1 MAQDSIAYGESLL
14 SDIRQRNDKLRSRQR
29 KQARKDEWKTLA
41 VDIGMNVANDIFAT
55 RRNELLNNEDN
66 LRQKMEIT
74 SANTFA
80 TDFSNQ
86 MSEANKYAGGEKA
99 YWKNDFNTVVNNE
112 LGKKFLPNQRN
123 ELQYQKLL
131 VATVN
136 KNFESYYNEVKKK
149 QEATKKFLYKGT
161 AENYNLNMNKI
172 TGEGTAKNAVART
185 ISKLTGN
192 LDLDVYESRNE
203 ELQKAS
209 KEYQTTYV
217 DTFAKTRD
225 EMLATAVAELS
236 ENAAGVPAPKLSG
249 AAYTLKVTDLAGNQ
263 TEERR
268 QDVVV
273 SRLDKNNNIIQHTM
287 VMGVGANGTYQP
299 ITAAS
304 QNKEAD
310 LNQIAAALSANQV
323 TRGKL
328 EYTDLSG
335 GLLARLGDI
344 WAKQISLETKGKI
357 APNDIGYNDFLEPR
371 RSAFV
376 RKIIASGIQA
386 RNEGWGTEKTGQ
398 LVYAQAIEDKLS
410 GEEDAGGVRNIGAL
424 NVFDT
429 MFALNKLTTKA
440 NDTGVINGKS
450 GISKLAKDV
459 NSMYD
464 GLEAMSAGN
473 RAKLFDRLSKPNDEG
488 GVNYFEGNIDSSGDF
503 ENYLNA
509 FENIFKNQTIYNKD
523 RYESV
528 NEMLVAS
535 MLDLQE
541 AQVKE
546 QEKNKSI
553 EERKQERMKALQKT
567 LNNARTLRI

>member
-14 SDIRQRNDKLRSRQR
+14 ADIREKNDKAERR
-29 KQARKDEWKTLA
+29 ARKDARQGEWKALA

-55 RRNELLNNEDN
+55 KRNELLNNEN
-66 LRQKMEIT
+66 SLRQKMEIT
-74 SANTFA
+74 SANTSA
-80 TDFSNQ
+80 TDFSNK
-86 MSEANKYAGGEKA
+86 MAESTKYVGGEKA
-99 YWKNDFNTVVNNE
+99 YWQNDFNTVVDTE

-131 VATVN
+131 QATVN
-136 KNFESYYNEVKKK
+136 KNFESYYDEIKKK
-149 QEATKKFLYKGT
+149 ETATKDFLYKGT
-161 AENYNLNMNKI
+161 AENYNLNMKKI
-172 TGEGTAKNAVART
+172 TGDGTAKNAVART

-217 DTFAKTRD
+217 DTFTKTRD

-287 VMGVGANGTYQP
+287 VMGVGTNGTYQP

-304 QNKEAD
+304 QNKEFD
-310 LNQIAAALSANQV
+310 LNQIAAGLSANQV

-335 GLLARLGDI
+335 GLLARLGDV

-357 APNDIGYNDFLEPR
+357 APNDIGYNDLLEPR

-376 RKIIASGIQA
+376 RKIIAAGLQA
-386 RNEGWGTEKTGQ
+386 RNEKWGTEKTGQ

-429 MFALNKLTTKA
+429 MLALNKLTTKA
-440 NDTGVINGKS
+440 NTGVTNGKS
-450 GISKLAKDV
+450 GISKLAKDA

-528 NEMLVAS
+528 DEMLVAS
-535 MLDLQE
+535 MLDLQA
-541 AQVKE
+541 AQVEE

-553 EERKQERMKALQKT
+553 EERRQARMKTLQKT
-567 LNNARTLRI
+567 LNNARTSRI